1 MVGVGVENVIQIVLL
16 LKLGIPPFHSWVV
29 RVLDC
34 AHPFTQWILFTTQ
47 KFIPLNIIREISLRF
62 FLFQLILV
70 RTILLLLFSYVYS
83 ITRIL
88 FLSSARNIIG
98 AIIILMGR
106 SLWIIYLLVYVIRI
120 SVFIIFLSRTISF
133 RFSSLALTRPNKI
146 FLFSL
151 LLFNLGGIPPMVGF
165 LLKLIS
171 LKFFIEFGG
180 IVVFVFLLISLLIL
194 RIYIS
199 ISYWAWGASQPFL
212 DVHLVNKSNW
222 VIEVIAVFMLVL
234 PLVIYLYI

>member
-1 MVGVGVENVIQIVLL
+1 
-16 LKLGIPPFHSWVV
+16 
-29 RVLDC
+29 
-34 AHPFTQWILFTTQ
+34 
-47 KFIPLNIIREISLRF
+47 
-62 FLFQLILV
+62 
-70 RTILLLLFSYVYS
+70 
-83 ITRIL
+83 
-88 FLSSARNIIG
+88 
-98 AIIILMGR
+98 
-106 SLWIIYLLVYVIRI
+106 
-120 SVFIIFLSRTISF
+120 
-133 RFSSLALTRPNKI
+133 
-146 FLFSL
+146 
-151 LLFNLGGIPPMVGF
+151 MVGF

-180 IVVFVFLLISLLIL
+180 MVVFVFLLISLLIL

>member
-1 MVGVGVENVIQIVLL
+1 
-16 LKLGIPPFHSWVV
+16 
-29 RVLDC
+29 
-34 AHPFTQWILFTTQ
+34 
-47 KFIPLNIIREISLRF
+47 
-62 FLFQLILV
+62 
-70 RTILLLLFSYVYS
+70 
-83 ITRIL
+83 
-88 FLSSARNIIG
+88 
-98 AIIILMGR
+98 MG
-106 SLWIIYLLVYVIRI
+106 YLLIYVIRI

-180 IVVFVFLLISLLIL
+180 IVFVFLLISLLIL

-212 DVHLVNKSNW
+212 DVHLINKSNW
-222 VIEVIAVFMLVL
+222 LIEVIVVFMLVL
-234 PLVIYLYI
+234 PLIIYLYI

>member
-1 MVGVGVENVIQIVLL
+1 MG
-16 LKLGIPPFHSWVV
+16 
-29 RVLDC
+29 
-34 AHPFTQWILFTTQ
+34 TQ

-98 AIIILMGR
+98 AIIIL
-106 SLWIIYLLVYVIRI
+106 IRI

-222 VIEVIAVFMLVL
+222 LIEVIAVFMLVL
-234 PLVIYLYI
+234 PLIIYLYI

>member
-1 MVGVGVENVIQIVLL
+1 MGLSIESFRLCSSFYSMNTFYDSKIYSI
-16 LKLGIPPFHSWVV
+16 KYYKRNITKIF
-29 RVLDC
+29 
-34 AHPFTQWILFTTQ
+34 
-47 KFIPLNIIREISLRF
+47 FIPADSGKNYFIATI
-62 FLFQLILV
+62 FLC
-70 RTILLLLFSYVYS
+70 
-83 ITRIL
+83 
-88 FLSSARNIIG
+88 
-98 AIIILMGR
+98 
-106 SLWIIYLLVYVIRI
+106 IIYLLVHVIRI

-146 FLFSL
+146 
-151 LLFNLGGIPPMVGF
+151 
-165 LLKLIS
+165 
-171 LKFFIEFGG
+171 FIEFGG